1 MTYPG
6 PFFGASWTQ
15 FEKAVGLECTQF
27 FFFVVV
33 VVQWTLGF
41 HTIFFVPNISGLF
54 LVITLV
60 KLFVYKE
67 KDLMDLIILMLSQ
80 PVMCKQM
87 DYIFLVTARMLSGV
101 DV

>member
-1 MTYPG
+1 M
-6 PFFGASWTQ
+6 
-15 FEKAVGLECTQF
+15 
-27 FFFVVV
+27 
-33 VVQWTLGF
+33 
-41 HTIFFVPNISGLF
+41 PNISGLF

-67 KDLMDLIILMLSQ
+67 KDLMDFIILMLSQ